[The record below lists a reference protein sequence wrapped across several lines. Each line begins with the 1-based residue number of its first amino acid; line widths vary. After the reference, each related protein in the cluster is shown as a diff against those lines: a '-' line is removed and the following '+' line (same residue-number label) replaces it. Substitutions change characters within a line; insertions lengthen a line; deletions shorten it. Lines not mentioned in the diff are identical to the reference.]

1 MFCVKC
7 GKKIDDAHDFCPKCG
22 CKKATSQNNVL
33 PTKSK
38 SLGSVPIIGIGF
50 VLGFLTI
57 VIVVGAMGGG
67 SSNTEYVYME
77 PEPYYQDPYYN
88 DDYYYEEPYYDD
100 YYYYDGGY

>member
-1 MFCVKC
+1 MFCVNC
-7 GKKIDDAHDFCPKCG
+7 GKQIDDEHDFCSKCG
-22 CKKATSQNNVL
+22 SKKVNSQNNVL
-33 PTKSK
+33 PAKPK
-38 SLGSVPIIGIGF
+38 SLGSVTIVGIGF

-57 VIVVGAMGGG
+57 VIVVGAMGSG

-77 PEPYYQDPYYN
+77 LEPYYQDPYYD

>member
-1 MFCVKC
+1 MFCVNC
-7 GKKIDDAHDFCPKCG
+7 GKQIDDEHDFCSKCG
-22 CKKATSQNNVL
+22 SKKVNSQNNVL
-33 PTKSK
+33 PAKPK
-38 SLGSVPIIGIGF
+38 SLGSVTIVGIGF

-57 VIVVGAMGGG
+57 VIVVGAMGSG

-77 PEPYYQDPYYN
+77 PEPYYQDPYYD